1 MNLLQLQT
9 ILLLYSLIP
18 LSLTLDKLFSYGEW
32 VEVDA
37 SSKKIRDFNE
47 NPIFM
52 KTCAKWV
59 SLLPAATLLV
69 FISMAGR
76 SPQRHLGI
84 RQHSGD
90 QGIT

>member
-1 MNLLQLQT
+1 MNLLQLQN

-59 SLLPAATLLV
+59 SLLPAATY
-69 FISMAGR
+69 
-76 SPQRHLGI
+76 
-84 RQHSGD
+84 
-90 QGIT
+90 

>member
-18 LSLTLDKLFSYGEW
+18 LSLTLDKLFSYGVW

-59 SLLPAATLLV
+59 SLLPAATY
-69 FISMAGR
+69 
-76 SPQRHLGI
+76 
-84 RQHSGD
+84 
-90 QGIT
+90 

>member
-18 LSLTLDKLFSYGEW
+18 LSLMLDKLFSYGEW

-59 SLLPAATLLV
+59 SLLPAATY
-69 FISMAGR
+69 
-76 SPQRHLGI
+76 
-84 RQHSGD
+84 
-90 QGIT
+90 

>member
-18 LSLTLDKLFSYGEW
+18 LSLTLYKLFSYGEW

-59 SLLPAATLLV
+59 SLLPAATY
-69 FISMAGR
+69 
-76 SPQRHLGI
+76 
-84 RQHSGD
+84 
-90 QGIT
+90 